1 MFLNMKRFAILLL
14 FITIGFGLQAEA
26 LRNIGF
32 LSMDNVNGDPQYD
45 YLEGI
50 IRGILLF
57 DLGSEEE
64 LDLVVRSQLDAVL
77 AEQKLRLTGLV
88 TDDAVEVGQLVG
100 ADFLITGEY
109 IFLGEEVMVNLSLID
124 VKNGTSSAYRV
135 RGNTENFLHKLA
147 EELILDIL
155 GKEVV
160 LQGSDGERS
169 IISLRDLE
177 PGSLALYSHLID
189 AEVLLNGE
197 FVSYT
202 TGYRNIPLIL
212 EDLTPGEYTIEIKL
226 IQFGVVDLP
235 EFTFHPYKETII
247 IEPGKRL
254 TLRPD
259 IRHYNEWI
267 YAEKVIYNEG
277 WYFDTLEEQQPSIV
291 DEDISYLNRQG
302 EKVEVHIRIDLYNGA
317 PRKSMEVYVTYQGE
331 EHKAVLEANES
342 GYFDSEENI
351 GDIKLDLDIS
361 RTKFTLKVSRTDLWE
376 GMQYEE

>member
-1 MFLNMKRFAILLL
+1 MFYIMKRFAIFLL
-14 FITIGFGLQAEA
+14 FIIIGIGLQAEA

-50 IRGILLF
+50 IRGVLLF

-88 TDDAVEVGQLVG
+88 TDDAVELGQLVG
-100 ADFLITGEY
+100 ADYLITGEY

-124 VKNGTSSAYRV
+124 VKSGTSSAYRV

-147 EELILDIL
+147 EDLILDIL
-155 GKEVV
+155 GKEVR
-160 LQGSDGERS
+160 LQGGDGERS

-177 PGSLALYSHLID
+177 PGSLALFSHLID
-189 AEVLLNGE
+189 AEVLLDGE

-202 TGYRNIPLIL
+202 TGNRSYPLIL
-212 EDLTPGEYTIEIKL
+212 EDLSPGEYTLMIQL
-226 IQFGVVDLP
+226 AQFGVVDLP
-235 EFTFHPYKETII
+235 EFTFRPYEETIT

-267 YAEKVIYNEG
+267 YAEKVIYNEY
-277 WYFDTLEEQQPSIV
+277 WFFDKLEEHQPSLV
-291 DEDISYLNRQG
+291 NEDISYLNRQG
-302 EKVEVHIRIDLYNGA
+302 EKVEVHLRADLYNGT
-317 PRKSMEVYVTYQGE
+317 PGKTMEIYVTYQGE
-331 EHKAVLEANES
+331 EHKVVLETDES
-342 GYFDSEENI
+342 GYFDKEENI
-351 GDIKLDLDIS
+351 GDINIDLDIS
-361 RTKFTLKVSRTDLWE
+361 RTRFTLKISRTDLWE
-376 GMQYEE
+376 GMQYE